1 MLDWLASMAVV
12 RRTERRVELAITAGT
27 RWAGWMISAASSVIA
42 AWAWAIAPIAAA
54 APALVAV
61 AGLLLAT
68 TRRRLVFDRD
78 DGLLR
83 VEQRVLGVR
92 SRLAVPLFHLRAV
105 VIAAEEHHFV
115 AYLERRVGGRI
126 RIDDSRHLAPLM
138 LLGRAICEVT
148 QLRLVSDIARPKSSA
163 S

>member
-1 MLDWLASMAVV
+1 MLDWLASMTVV
-12 RRTERRVELAITAGT
+12 RRSEQRIELAITAGT
-27 RWAGWMISAASSVIA
+27 RWAGWTLTAASAAIA
-42 AWAWAIAPIAAA
+42 AWTWALAPLAAA
-54 APALVAV
+54 APALIAIVGV
-61 AGLLLAT
+61 LLAT

-83 VEQRVLGVR
+83 VEQRVFGVR

-105 VIAAEEHHFV
+105 VVTAEQHHYV

-126 RIDDSRHLAPLM
+126 RIDDSRRREPLLA
-138 LLGRAICEVT
+138 LGRAICEVT
-148 QLRLVSDIARPKSSA
+148 QLRLVSDAATPRSSA

>member
-1 MLDWLASMAVV
+1 MLDWLASMTVV
-12 RRTERRVELAITAGT
+12 RRSEQRIELAITAGT
-27 RWAGWMISAASSVIA
+27 RWTGWALAAAATVIA
-42 AWAWAIAPIAAA
+42 AWAWTLAPLAAA
-54 APALVAV
+54 VPALVAV
-61 AGLLLAT
+61 IGALLAT

-105 VIAAEEHHFV
+105 VIAAEDHHFV

-126 RIDDSRHLAPLM
+126 RIDDSRHLAPL
-138 LLGRAICEVT
+138 LALGRAICEVT
-148 QLRLVSDIARPKSSA
+148 QLRLVSDAARPTSSA
-163 S
+163 G